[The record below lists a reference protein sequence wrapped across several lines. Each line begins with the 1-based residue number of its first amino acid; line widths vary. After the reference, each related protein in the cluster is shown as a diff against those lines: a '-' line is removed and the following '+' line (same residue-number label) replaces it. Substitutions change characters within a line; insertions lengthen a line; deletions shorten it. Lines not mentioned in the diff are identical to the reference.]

1 MKLIEPVLAA
11 EQTQAVDL
19 GKEYGFAGG
28 NFQNIGQLISN
39 LMPPTFTFAMVVV
52 LFYFLYAA
60 YKFIAYA
67 GNKEE
72 LAKAR
77 SMIVNSIVGFLLL
90 MFVFILAQFIPQFI
104 FQ

>member
-1 MKLIEPVLAA
+1 MN
-11 EQTQAVDL
+11 QNQAVDL

-28 NFQNIGQLISN
+28 NFQNIGQLISV

-52 LFYFLYAA
+52 LFYFLYASFK
-60 YKFIAYA
+60 YLAYA

-90 MFVFILAQFIPQFI
+90 MFVFILAQFIPQYI